1 MLETSKLSAAGAG
14 AEKPAMASVV
24 NKPNPMRRARC
35 IMGRHS
41 LIKADYSQMAIIE
54 QVATALIVGIADG
67 KLTKV

>member
-1 MLETSKLSAAGAG
+1 
-14 AEKPAMASVV
+14 
-24 NKPNPMRRARC
+24 
-35 IMGRHS
+35 MGRHS